1 MKNKI
6 EDLRNHLF
14 ATLEDLRDKEQP
26 LDVERAKAIV
36 SVAQVIVDS
45 AKAENAFMEITG
57 SKGSGFIPEHQT
69 LDPRALRAAVEAG
82 AVQPRLVGGAA
93 R

>member
-26 LDVERAKAIV
+26 LDIERAKAIAT
-36 SVAQVIVDS
+36 VAQVIVDS
-45 AKAENAFMEITG
+45 AKAENAFLEITG
-57 SKGSGFIPEHQT
+57 STGSGFIVDERIP
-69 LDPRALRAAVEAG
+69 PA
-82 AVQPRLVGGAA
+82 QPRLVAGQK
-93 R
+93 

>member
-57 SKGSGFIPEHQT
+57 SIGSGFIV
-69 LDPRALRAAVEAG
+69 DIDKRAG
-82 AVQPRLVGGAA
+82 QPRLSA
-93 R
+93 